1 MPSTFFADA
10 IVFHYYGAV
19 QWKCDALNHFA
30 GENKPPTQKPR
41 IYSFTH
47 HNFVTEAI
55 FTLLQSIDSLYKSP
69 NSIYGRQNIS
79 IDIYLKY
86 LKNRLS
92 NRLSPIIENCIFV
105 CDVYGI
111 DWTMPLAYFINTSY
125 TSTSTTQ
132 HKTKQSN
139 NRGEKQMMTEI
150 ENKNDNNQSTRQSKP
165 TNAWLQN
172 FSVR

>member
-69 NSIYGRQNIS
+69 KSIYGRQNIS

-105 CDVYGI
+105 CGVYGI
-111 DWTMPLAYFINTSY
+111 DWTMPLAYFINIV
-125 TSTSTTQ
+125 
-132 HKTKQSN
+132 HKHKHNTKQSKTTTE
-139 NRGEKQMMTEI
+139 EK
-150 ENKNDNNQSTRQSKP
+150 NK
-165 TNAWLQN
+165 
-172 FSVR
+172 

>member
-69 NSIYGRQNIS
+69 KSIYGRQNIS

-86 LKNRLS
+86 LKKIVYLIGLKSGLLKTVFLS
-92 NRLSPIIENCIFV
+92 AV
-105 CDVYGI
+105 CMVSIGPCHWHI
-111 DWTMPLAYFINTSY
+111 SSTSY

-132 HKTKQSN
+132 NKAKQQQRRKT
-139 NRGEKQMMTEI
+139 
-150 ENKNDNNQSTRQSKP
+150 NDDRDRK
-165 TNAWLQN
+165 
-172 FSVR
+172 